1 MRKII
6 ESEWKRPK
14 SLEFPKIWHTFKAK
28 DIDSDNLVKY
38 RIQDLPESI
47 FDEAI
52 KMMSTAFCKDEPLC
66 EAYGML
72 NNY

>member
-6 ESEWKRPK
+6 ESEWKRSE

-28 DIDSDNLVKY
+28 DIDSDNLVEY
-38 RIQDLPESI
+38 RIQDLPESR

-66 EAYGML
+66 EAYSEWVE
-72 NNY
+72 